1 MMNNFAI
8 KKVKARWVLDS
19 RSTPTVEAE
28 VHSGKGS
35 GRAMV
40 PSGASTGTHEAL
52 EMRDGTKE
60 FHGKGVRNAVD
71 NVNKKI
77 AEHLEGIDSRNQEQ
91 VDRKMIE
98 LDGTD
103 NKSKL
108 GANAILAVSMANA
121 RCASSGLRKELFEYL
136 AGMNKDDAKVLPVPM
151 MNIINGGMHA
161 GNGLAMQ
168 EFMILPS
175 GMKNFSEALKAGA
188 EIYHS
193 LKGYL
198 KEKHGKGAINVGDEG
213 GFAPPISDTRQ
224 ALGAIM
230 KAIEI
235 SGYSSN
241 EIKLGLDAAASSF
254 FKEGL
259 YHIDGKKISPE
270 DMASFYG
277 KLCEEYPIASIEDP
291 MHEEDFDGFRKVTE
305 AIGRKIQ
312 ILGDDVFVTN
322 VKRLSRGI
330 EMKAANALLLK
341 LNQVGTITEALD
353 AFRMAR
359 KAGWNVAISH
369 RSGETEDSF
378 IADLAVGWNAGQIK
392 TGAPA
397 RGERT
402 AKYNQLLRIEEM
414 LGKKALFGDT
424 KL

>member
-1 MMNNFAI
+1 MI
-8 KKVKARWVLDS
+8 E
-19 RSTPTVEAE
+19 T
-28 VHSGKGS
+28 
-35 GRAMV
+35 
-40 PSGASTGTHEAL
+40 
-52 EMRDGTKE
+52 DGT
-60 FHGKGVRNAVD
+60 
-71 NVNKKI
+71 
-77 AEHLEGIDSRNQEQ
+77 Q
-91 VDRKMIE
+91 
-98 LDGTD
+98 
-103 NKSKL
+103 NKSNL

-121 RCASSGLRKELFEYL
+121 RCAAAGLGRELFQHL
-136 AGMNKDDAKVLPVPM
+136 AEMNKGKAIILPVPM
-151 MNIINGGMHA
+151 INIINGGMHA
-161 GNGLAMQ
+161 GNGLAIQ
-168 EFMILPS
+168 EFMIMPS
-175 GMKNFSEALKAGA
+175 GMKNFSEALKAGS

-213 GFAPPISDTRQ
+213 GFAPPMSDTRQ

-235 SGYSSN
+235 AGYGPK
-241 EIKLGLDAAASSF
+241 EISLGLDAAASSF

-259 YHIDGKKISPE
+259 YHIDGKKIVPE
-270 DMASFYG
+270 DMASFYE

-291 MHEEDFDGFRKVTE
+291 LHEEDFDGFGKVTE

-312 ILGDDVFVTN
+312 IVGDDIFVTN

-330 EMKAANALLLK
+330 DMMAANALLLK
-341 LNQVGTITEALD
+341 LNQIGTITEAVE
-353 AFRMAR
+353 AFRMAK
-359 KAGWNVAISH
+359 KAGWNVVISH

-414 LGKKALFGDT
+414 LGNKGQYGLKQ
-424 KL
+424 

>member
-1 MMNNFAI
+1 MNNFAI